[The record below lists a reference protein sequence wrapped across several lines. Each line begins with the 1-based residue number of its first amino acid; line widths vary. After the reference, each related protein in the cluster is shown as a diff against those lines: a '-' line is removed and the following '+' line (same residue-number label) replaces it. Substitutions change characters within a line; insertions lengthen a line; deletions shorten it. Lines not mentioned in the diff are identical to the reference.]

1 MLSLFSLCYHYF
13 LYVIT
18 IFSMLSLFYSS
29 PPYSYTTSQ
38 RWKTMGYEEA
48 FLRFLESIV
57 DDMERKIKR
66 QHERLEHDERYMKAV
81 SLI

>member
-1 MLSLFSLCYHYF
+1 
-13 LYVIT
+13 
-18 IFSMLSLFYSS
+18 
-29 PPYSYTTSQ
+29 
-38 RWKTMGYEEA
+38 MGYEET

-81 SLI
+81 GHMRLLKSKLSDSLIVL